1 MHCLKKIAAATIE
14 SEVNRLRMDETI
26 MQQSSY
32 FCQSFNLFFLRENYA
47 IKKIIKIWLDMSL
60 KASIC
65 FVTNQKIFFN

>member
-32 FCQSFNLFFLRENYA
+32 FCQSFNLFFKRKL
-47 IKKIIKIWLDMSL
+47 
-60 KASIC
+60 C
-65 FVTNQKIFFN
+65 NQKNY